1 MADDRDIFYV
11 RVLSFQGELRREW
24 HEKVQEDK
32 RWRVEIMY
40 NFDDLYQY
48 TAYWLSLYLGI
59 IMQLFD
65 TVVDFYLFY
74 NVPVA
79 NMSSKPSMKSILH
92 SSDR

>member
-1 MADDRDIFYV
+1 MADDRDFIYV
-11 RVLSFQGELRREW
+11 RVLSFQRESRREW

-40 NFDDLYQY
+40 NFDELYQY

-79 NMSSKPSMKSILH
+79 NMSPKPSMKSILH

>member
-1 MADDRDIFYV
+1 
-11 RVLSFQGELRREW
+11 
-24 HEKVQEDK
+24 
-32 RWRVEIMY
+32 MY

-79 NMSSKPSMKSILH
+79 NMSPKPSMKSILH
-92 SSDR
+92 SKDR